1 MDNRPP
7 IERVRE
13 REDNARRNFDDARE
27 TLSQKD
33 AKLRHEASEGAP
45 VQETE
50 EQFEERMR
58 EKLKESGNTDDNDN
72 NDG

>member
-7 IERVRE
+7 IERVRDRQE
-13 REDNARRNFDDARE
+13 TARENFDDARE

-33 AKLRHEASEGAP
+33 AKLQRQAGEDAP
-45 VQETE
+45 VQESD

-58 EKLKESGNTDDNDN
+58 EKLKESGEEQEQSK
-72 NDG
+72 

>member
-7 IERVRE
+7 IERVRDRQE
-13 REDNARRNFDDARE
+13 NAREKFDDARE

-33 AKLRHEASEGAP
+33 AKLNRKAENDAP
-45 VQETE
+45 MQETD

-58 EKLKESGNTDDNDN
+58 EKLKESGDNADN
-72 NDG
+72 